1 VNSKKMEN
9 GKTYYA
15 RVKTAY
21 EGLDG
26 AAHTTEWG
34 PVVKFVY
41 RTEKP
46 VIGDING
53 DGEVNASDATALIN
67 HLLGTES
74 YPTNLC
80 DVNGD
85 GEVNSSD
92 VTALIN
98 KILGN

>member
-1 VNSKKMEN
+1 M
-9 GKTYYA
+9 
-15 RVKTAY
+15 R
-21 EGLDG
+21 
-26 AAHTTEWG
+26 
-34 PVVKFVY
+34 FVY

-46 VIGDING
+46 VSGDING

-67 HLLGTES
+67 QLLGTES

>member
-1 VNSKKMEN
+1 MCIRDS
-9 GKTYYA
+9 
-15 RVKTAY
+15 
-21 EGLDG
+21 
-26 AAHTTEWG
+26 
-34 PVVKFVY
+34 
-41 RTEKP
+41 
-46 VIGDING
+46 ING

-74 YPTNLC
+74 YPANLC